1 MQLVL
6 DTQLHRMQYL
16 PTPARPRWPTGVET
30 MAKTYRF
37 QVTGPN
43 CRGTRSVISRH
54 ETLKAAQQA
63 AAKGTADFRVEE
75 IKP

>member
-1 MQLVL
+1 
-6 DTQLHRMQYL
+6 
-16 PTPARPRWPTGVET
+16 

-43 CRGTRSVISRH
+43 CKGSRSVISRH

-63 AAKGTADFRVEE
+63 AAKGTAEFRVEE
-75 IKP
+75 VKP